1 MGRIAHH
8 AGTVWLV
15 MVMATVGLRP
25 WGALASP
32 VAEKV
37 VCAQSDRATWLGEQ
51 RARTLFKAA
60 DYLLVRFKVSGGRCY
75 EFYAI
80 DHQNNVVEVYMDPRT
95 GEVLRQTL
103 IPAPE
108 PTAQR

>member
-1 MGRIAHH
+1 MGKVARYT
-8 AGTVWLV
+8 GLNGLVLV
-15 MVMATVGLRP
+15 MLGLLP

-32 VAEKV
+32 QAEKV
-37 VCAQSDRATWLGEQ
+37 VCTQPDQATWLGES
-51 RARTLFKAA
+51 RARALFRAA

-80 DHQNNVVEVYMDPRT
+80 DHQNNVVEAYMDPRT
-95 GEVLRQTL
+95 GEVLRQTV

-108 PTAQR
+108 PTATR